1 MIIHKLLYKKDKVE
15 TFKRKE
21 IEYLTCEVDSGLNV
35 QLLLHSSSNE
45 FFSTLWEEYDINL
58 QAII

>member
-21 IEYLTCEVDSGLNV
+21 IEYSTCEVNSELNV